1 MNDHNKVYLFVH
13 IIWSVHQRQSLL
25 AKPIRKVL
33 FANIQKR
40 AEEKGIRIL
49 VINGVEDHVHC
60 LLQLHPAQNLLQVIN
75 SVKTESSQWLNEN
88 KLLLVE
94 FEWEDGYAA
103 YSVSP
108 SGVNQVID
116 YINKQEEHH
125 KTKTLE
131 KEMEVFEKMQVPG

>member
-88 KLLLVE
+88 KLLLVD
-94 FEWEDGYAA
+94 FEWED
-103 YSVSP
+103 
-108 SGVNQVID
+108 
-116 YINKQEEHH
+116 
-125 KTKTLE
+125 
-131 KEMEVFEKMQVPG
+131 